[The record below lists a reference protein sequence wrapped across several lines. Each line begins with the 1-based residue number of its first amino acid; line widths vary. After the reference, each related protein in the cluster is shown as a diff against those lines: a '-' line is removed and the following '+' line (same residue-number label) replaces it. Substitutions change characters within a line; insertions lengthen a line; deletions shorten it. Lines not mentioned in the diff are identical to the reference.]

1 VRWQVGVLWMED
13 DDRQVLC
20 CADIWFAPGR
30 KITKFEKITRTMTF
44 KPGTGLPGR
53 VWVTQKPASIF
64 GV

>member
-1 VRWQVGVLWMED
+1 MED